1 MPNEGLL
8 EISMQAEKDI
18 GYVRLVGRLM
28 AESRFELERLLR
40 LWNEQGLNRM
50 IVSCSELDYID
61 SGGLS
66 TLIAALHRMRRAGGD
81 LVLNEIN
88 PSLNALFE
96 LTTMMNHFL
105 IFSSIE
111 EATQHFE
118 RDLRERRKKARAR
131 KADAKAK
138 KARPTAKRKTEP
150 PAKKT
155 KLRAKRQ
162 TSPRART
169 RARR

>member
-81 LVLNEIN
+81 LVLNEMN

-105 IFSSIE
+105 IFTSLE

-131 KADAKAK
+131 KADAKAR
-138 KARPTAKRKTEP
+138 KAKP

-155 KLRAKRQ
+155 KPRAKRQ